1 MIIIP
6 FLLLLSIAP
15 VIANMYGV
23 RLSYRTGAV
32 AFSVVAV
39 TSLYLMLEG
48 YTSYHA
54 AGQYIAVGIDPLT
67 SGFLMILAMVW
78 ALASL
83 YSTEYDQGSISNSLT
98 YNTAMFA
105 MVILL
110 LSRSFPVFLSAW
122 ETMTISGYFLI
133 GMRKTVGPIPPYVFL
148 VYGELSTLFIIA
160 MGSAIYFQTGTMIFV
175 HGPYNEVLLFLGIM
189 GFFIKMGVMPFQIT
203 EWLPIAHGNATT
215 NGSILFSATM
225 TTAAVYSI
233 LRFILLSEP
242 GIFFGSLLMSIGAF
256 SLLFA
261 SIYSASSEHVKML
274 PAYSTIE
281 NGGAMLIL
289 LGAFVIASDSG
300 FPGIAAFALAG
311 LMVFVLAHSL
321 AKCGLFMFSGI
332 MEKASGSP
340 EIKDYHG
347 GSNSTYYGGGG
358 ILNSISLSGMLPL
371 GGGIGE
377 WMLLETLF
385 ILSIIGNSPLS
396 LLSTVVGAAAAL
408 GGGISIISMTKIFGY
423 GSRGAHE
430 GKRKEGAM
438 RTALLLAGIMVFLAG
453 ILSSFYI
460 MAISPVVQEFTGI
473 RTAGIISG
481 LLIIPNGFLITSH
494 SSTGLFGVVS
504 PFFVALFIAL
514 FSGVMIVAGTRF
526 RKREVS
532 TWNGGIPEGDKLNS
546 FAYANSLRL
555 TMKRLYLTK
564 EEREGKLYSERTFDA
579 FWLTVVFLSRKT
591 VGFSRAMG
599 RAVMNSSLAAYVFY
613 IMVAFFLVMIYVAS

>member
-6 FLLLLSIAP
+6 FLLFLSLAP
-15 VIANMYGV
+15 VIANVFGV
-23 RLSYRTGAV
+23 KHSYRTGTIT
-32 AFSVVAV
+32 FSVVAV
-39 TSLYLMLEG
+39 MSLYLMLDG
-48 YTSYHA
+48 YMSYHA
-54 AGQYIAVGIDPLT
+54 VGQYVAVGIDPLT
-67 SGFLMILAMVW
+67 SGFLMILSTVW

-83 YSTEYDQGSISNSLT
+83 YSTEYDQNSTSNSLT

-110 LSRSFPVFLSAW
+110 FSRSFPVFLSAW

-133 GMRKTVGPIPPYVFL
+133 GMRKIVGPIPPYVFL

-160 MGSAIYFQTGTMIFV
+160 MGSAIFFQTGSMIFV
-175 HGPYNEVLLFLGIM
+175 HGPYNEILLFLGIM
-189 GFFIKMGVMPFQIT
+189 GFFIKMGVMPFHIT

-233 LRFILLSEP
+233 LRFVLLAEP
-242 GIFFGSLLMSIGAF
+242 GIFLGSLLMGIGAF

-289 LGAFVIASDSG
+289 LGAFIIASDSG
-300 FPGIAAFALAG
+300 FPDIAAFALAG

-347 GSNSTYYGGGG
+347 GSNSTFYGAGGV
-358 ILNSISLSGMLPL
+358 LNSLSLSGMLPL

-430 GKRKEGAM
+430 GKRREGTM
-438 RTALLLAGIMVFLAG
+438 RTALFLAGIMVFLTG
-453 ILSSFYI
+453 ILSTFYI
-460 MAISPVVQEFTGI
+460 MAINPLVQEFTGVG
-473 RTAGIISG
+473 TLGVISG
-481 LLIIPNGFLITSH
+481 LLIIPDGFLVTSH
-494 SSTGLFGVVS
+494 SPAGLFGVVS

-514 FSGVMIVAGTRF
+514 FSGFMILIGRKF

-532 TWNGGIPEGDKLNS
+532 TWNGGILEETTLNS

-555 TMKRLYLTK
+555 TMKRLYLTR
-564 EEREGKLYSERTFDA
+564 EEREGNLYSEKTFDA
-579 FWLTVVFLSRKT
+579 FWLAVVFLSRKT
-591 VGFSRAMG
+591 VEFSRAMG

-613 IMVAFFLVMIYVAS
+613 IMIAFFLVMIYVVS